1 MAVALII
8 VIGVLV
14 VGGTIVFGYYAR
26 KRRIQE
32 WQQTAG
38 HLGFQYSTEDP
49 FDLLSLPFD
58 LFRRG
63 DGRGVEN
70 VVWGQRDALDIK
82 AFEYWYYEDS
92 SDAEGHT
99 SRDYTHFSCTVV
111 PTAVSCPHTSIA
123 PEGVFSRL
131 GRALGFH
138 DIEFESEEFNKAMKV
153 NSADPKFATYLVDA
167 RMMQWL
173 LDNKGW
179 HFELCDRWL
188 LAYRSR
194 TKPKLIWGV
203 IEAAREFHQHIP
215 KVIDETYR
223 EGS

>member
-1 MAVALII
+1 MTYALSRSP
-8 VIGVLV
+8 
-14 VGGTIVFGYYAR
+14 AR
-26 KRRIQE
+26 AMMRSSCSMLAAEQ
-32 WQQTAG
+32 G
-38 HLGFQYSTEDP
+38 HLGCTADAVVVAGAEA
-49 FDLLSLPFD
+49 
-58 LFRRG
+58 G

-70 VVWGQRDALDIK
+70 VVWGQRDGLDIK

-99 SRDYTHFSCTVV
+99 SRDYSHFSCTVV
-111 PTAVSCPHTSIA
+111 PTAVSCPHTAIA
-123 PEGVFSRL
+123 PEGVLSRL

-215 KVIDETYR
+215 NVIEETYR

>member
-1 MAVALII
+1 MAVGLLI
-8 VIGVLV
+8 VIGVLL
-14 VGGTIVFGYYAR
+14 VGGVIVLGYYAK

-38 HLGFQYSTEDP
+38 HLGFQYATEDP

-70 VVWGQRDALDIK
+70 VVWGQKDGLDIK
-82 AFEYWYYEDS
+82 AFEYWYYENQTDS
-92 SDAEGHT
+92 EGHT
-99 SRDYTHFSCTVV
+99 SRSYSHFSCTVV
-111 PTAVSCPHTSIA
+111 PTTAVCPHTTIG
-123 PEGVFSRL
+123 PEGLFSRL

-153 NSADPKFATYLVDA
+153 HSADPKFATYLVDA

-173 LDNKGW
+173 LDNKRW
-179 HFELCDRWL
+179 QFEVCDRWV
-188 LAYRSR
+188 LAYDRR
-194 TKPKLIWGV
+194 MKPMLIWNV
-203 IEAAREFHQHIP
+203 IEAAREFQQHIP
-215 KVIDETYR
+215 KVIDETYGEAR
-223 EGS
+223 

>member
-14 VGGTIVFGYYAR
+14 VGGAIVFGYYAR

-49 FDLLSLPFD
+49 FDLLGLPFD

-70 VVWGQRDALDIK
+70 VVWGQRDGLDIK
-82 AFEYWYYEDS
+82 DFEYWYYQHS
-92 SDAEGHT
+92 SDAQGHT
-99 SRDYTHFSCTVV
+99 NLDYSHVSCTVV
-111 PTAVSCPHTSIA
+111 PTAVSQ
-123 PEGVFSRL
+123 
-131 GRALGFH
+131 
-138 DIEFESEEFNKAMKV
+138 
-153 NSADPKFATYLVDA
+153 FATYLVDA

-179 HFELCDRWL
+179 HFELCGRWV
-188 LAYRSR
+188 LAYGGR

>member
-1 MAVALII
+1 MQ
-8 VIGVLV
+8 GNS
-14 VGGTIVFGYYAR
+14 G
-26 KRRIQE
+26 
-32 WQQTAG
+32 
-38 HLGFQYSTEDP
+38 
-49 FDLLSLPFD
+49 
-58 LFRRG
+58 
-63 DGRGVEN
+63 
-70 VVWGQRDALDIK
+70 LDIVTLGNGGSVQNLLGPVTVRNLIQSSSLIVD
-82 AFEYWYYEDS
+82 DS
-92 SDAEGHT
+92 SDAQGHT
-99 SRDYTHFSCTVV
+99 SRDYSHFSCTVV

-153 NSADPKFATYLVDA
+153 NSADPQFATYLVDA

-179 HFELCDRWL
+179 HFELCGRWV
-188 LAYRSR
+188 LAYGGR